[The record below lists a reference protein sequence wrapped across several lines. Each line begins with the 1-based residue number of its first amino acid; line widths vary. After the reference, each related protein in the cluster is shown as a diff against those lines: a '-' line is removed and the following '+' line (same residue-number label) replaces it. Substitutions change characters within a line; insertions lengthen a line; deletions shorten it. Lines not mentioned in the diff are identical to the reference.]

1 MLREIHV
8 YSEKNMTVL
17 IEIHVYSECKKMVV
31 RECIWRY
38 GSDCHHCGTPEH
50 WWNPSEFCIVF
61 NKLQQVKT

>member
-1 MLREIHV
+1 MKRCDCAERNNV

-38 GSDCHHCGTPEH
+38 GSDCHHCFSVLGA
-50 WWNPSEFCIVF
+50 CYC
-61 NKLQQVKT
+61 